1 MDIREWRSQRSQRV
15 LRKSFSKR
23 DWRTEGDVPW
33 RDMFTG
39 VKGGKDHNGLPGLGM
54 PLSEGGGGSGTSGGR
69 PGWEGWWLKIVG
81 WPTPPGNWQG
91 LAQGLGTPHSLLAP
105 RYIIPNP

>member
-1 MDIREWRSQRSQRV
+1 MDIRERRSQRSRRV
-15 LRKSFSKR
+15 FKSFSKR

-54 PLSEGGGGSGTSGGR
+54 PLSEGGGGSRASGGR
-69 PGWEGWWLKIVG
+69 PGWEGWWLQIVDR
-81 WPTPPGNWQG
+81 PTPQATGKG
-91 LAQGLGTPHSLLAP
+91 
-105 RYIIPNP
+105 